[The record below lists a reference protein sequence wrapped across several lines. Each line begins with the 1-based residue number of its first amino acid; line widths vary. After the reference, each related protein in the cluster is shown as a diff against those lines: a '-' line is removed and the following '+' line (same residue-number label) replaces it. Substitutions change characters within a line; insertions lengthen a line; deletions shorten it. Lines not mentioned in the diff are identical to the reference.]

1 MNANYKIL
9 DTGLTVI
16 TDPMILK
23 VLLSVCGLELEVQK
37 KL

>member
-16 TDPMILK
+16 TDPIDIK
-23 VLLSVCGLELEVQK
+23 STSIGVWVGAQPIHQ
-37 KL
+37 